1 MDQDQSLNPDFAY
14 CLAASP
20 NFNQDGLIFAAKK
33 SGLYRSNDKGQTWT
47 NAYTSLQLNIPLP
60 TTYVAVS
67 SVDAVLYVF
76 ACVAGNLLRS
86 IDGGET
92 WQIIT
97 LGSPA
102 PVITALAISTNF
114 AKDGTLIAATMQDG
128 IFCSIDYGQKMTGW
142 DFGLYDPN
150 INALALSPD
159 FADTKNV
166 LAGTQSS
173 IFSSRNAGRSWRD
186 LDFPIDAA
194 PVLCLAFS
202 RGVIYAG
209 TETEGLYCSQDNGQG
224 WEQIIPGIVEHIL
237 ADLNGNIV
245 IVLDGVLR
253 FSQDGGITWQDQA
266 GLDWE
271 ITCLA
276 APHGLAADHPLLV
289 GLSNGDIV
297 TLPSL

>member
-1 MDQDQSLNPDFAY
+1 MEQDQLLNPDFAY

-47 NAYTSLQLNIPLP
+47 NAYASLQLNVPLP

-67 SVDAVLYVF
+67 SVDAALYVF

-128 IFCSIDYGQKMTGW
+128 IFCSNDYGQKMTGW

-150 INALALSPD
+150 INALVLAP
-159 FADTKNV
+159 DTKNV

-186 LDFPIDAA
+186 LDFPIDSA

-202 RGVIYAG
+202 RGVNYAG
-209 TETEGLYCSQDNGQG
+209 TETEGLYSSRDNGQS
-224 WEQIIPGIVEHIL
+224 WEQVLPGIVEHIL

-253 FSQDGGITWQDQA
+253 FSQDGGITWQDLA
-266 GLDWE
+266 SLDWE

-276 APHGLAADHPLLV
+276 APHGLAADYPLVV